1 MIRHLPAVLATT
13 TVVCTTFAIY
23 CATHDSPEL
32 AIWWAWIALFAA
44 AGTVFAAV
52 ISTGSSDE

>member
-13 TVVCTTFAIY
+13 TVVSTTFAIY
-23 CATHDSPEL
+23 CATHDGPEL

-52 ISTGSSDE
+52 ISTGSRDE